1 VCSRTSKR
9 LIYVNVCFVKWK
21 VKNIIYN
28 PLRITDVMNPFK
40 ASCTLCPLE
49 SKSILYNLPKG
60 PDPILVLSPDEI
72 KENWDSYRNYKIT
85 LESVAAFR
93 IVVASYTILGPDL
106 SGS

>member
-1 VCSRTSKR
+1 MEGQKYN
-9 LIYVNVCFVKWK
+9 LQPL
-21 VKNIIYN
+21 KNHRHI
-28 PLRITDVMNPFK
+28 MNPFK

-106 SGS
+106 SGSCYFRW